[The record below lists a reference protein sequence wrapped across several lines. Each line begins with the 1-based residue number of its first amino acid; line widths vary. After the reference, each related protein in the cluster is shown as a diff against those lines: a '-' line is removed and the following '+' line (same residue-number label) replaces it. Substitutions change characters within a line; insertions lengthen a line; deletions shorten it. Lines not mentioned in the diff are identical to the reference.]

1 MRKRVSRPP
10 RFAAVD
16 NNAIDTISSILAIGL
31 LTTLIRAKDGEDV
44 TVETLMTKYDEGE
57 KALTKAMRILVEGAF
72 VVKFKIQRAASE
84 AVRDENGKKVVKRG
98 GSWYTT
104 FTVDSIPFT
113 LEDVTG
119 MLADILDAGNVKAVR
134 VEPTRLDP
142 RKTSSA
148 PTIDEPSR
156 PTLPKGSV
164 GPACGDTDSEAID
177 KGHTPGNSGPRPT
190 PPSAGPGR
198 PRIGNGGALYRNKTI
213 SLSDSAAAPA
223 GPTADGEREAATPDQ
238 PTEDALQVLAAYEDA
253 LGGPAVNGTRTQL
266 LADAAELLAIRPLW
280 WVTDRARELPKYGKS
295 LIRHAEMSKVPFT
308 QPSAASGQV
317 PAQRECPAGK
327 CDGGGIIY
335 RDPELQLGPR
345 RCTCR
350 TQQAPA

>member
-84 AVRDENGKKVVKRG
+84 TVRDENGKKVVKRG

-113 LEDVTG
+113 LEDAAN

-142 RKTSSA
+142 RK
-148 PTIDEPSR
+148 PTR
-156 PTLPKGSV
+156 PTPPKGGV
-164 GPACGDTDSEAID
+164 GPTCDDVESDASSE
-177 KGHTPGNSGPRPT
+177 GGNQGNSGSRPT

-198 PRIGNGGALYRNKTI
+198 PRLGHGGALYRKKTS
-213 SLSDSAAAPA
+213 SLSDSATEPD
-223 GPTADGEREAATPDQ
+223 GSVPEGEREEEQ
-238 PTEDALQVLAAYEDA
+238 QEEPTVPAGDEAQVLAAYEEA
-253 LGGPAVNGTRTQL
+253 LGGPAVNGTRAQL
-266 LADAAELLAIRPLW
+266 LKDAAELLAVRPLW
-280 WVTDRARELPKYGKS
+280 WVIDRAREMPHKGWTDLAKHAAKS
-295 LIRHAEMSKVPFT
+295 SVPF
-308 QPSAASGQV
+308 A
-317 PAQRECPAGK
+317 R
-327 CDGGGIIY
+327 
-335 RDPELQLGPR
+335 
-345 RCTCR
+345 
-350 TQQAPA
+350 QAPARPSGLPKEDPDYKPVKGDIAAIKGDMAAILAAMRQPSV

>member
-1 MRKRVSRPP
+1 VRKRVSRPP

-44 TVETLMTKYDEGE
+44 TVETLMMKYDEGE
-57 KALTKAMRILVEGAF
+57 KALTKAMRMLVEGAF

-84 AVRDENGKKVVKRG
+84 MVLDEDGKKVVKRG

-113 LEDVTG
+113 REDVAN
-119 MLADILDAGNVKAVR
+119 MLADILDAGNVKAAR

-142 RKTSSA
+142 RR
-148 PTIDEPSR
+148 PER
-156 PTLPKGSV
+156 PTPPKGGV
-164 GPACGDTDSEAID
+164 GPTCDDAESDASGEGENPA
-177 KGHTPGNSGPRPT
+177 NSGPRPT

-198 PRIGNGGALYRNKTI
+198 PRLGQGGALYRNKTI
-213 SLSDSAAAPA
+213 SLSDCAAPPA
-223 GPTADGEREAATPDQ
+223 GPAADGEREAATQDQ
-238 PTEDALQVLAAYEDA
+238 PTADALQVLAAYEDA
-253 LGGPAVNGTRTQL
+253 LGGRAVNGTRAQL
-266 LADAAELLAIRPLW
+266 LADATELLAIRPLW
-280 WVTDRARELPKYGKS
+280 WVVDRARELPKYGKS
-295 LIRHAEMSKVPFT
+295 LTRHAEMSKVPFT
-308 QPSAASGQV
+308 RATETGTGQV
-317 PAQRECPAGK
+317 PAQRECPAGE
-327 CDGGGIIY
+327 CDGSGILY

-345 RCTCR
+345 RCACR